1 MTINPIVIGVIID
14 QLSYVGGLTLYNM
27 YNMYNWTL
35 EVKII

>member
-27 YNMYNWTL
+27 LMLGKHYF
-35 EVKII
+35 